1 MSNPFT
7 FLDHLVAMEAKI
19 SELESLGEKSG
30 VDMTNELV
38 SLREKYAVESRRTF
52 SNLTPWQRVQLSRH
66 PLRPQAS
73 DYIDLCLDDFVPL
86 AGDRLFGDDQAIITG
101 MGRLDGTGVM
111 IVGQQKGKDVHER
124 KRCNF
129 GMPHPEGYRKAMA
142 KMNLAERFGIP
153 VICLVNTPGAFPG
166 IEAEERGQSIA
177 IAENIRDMAMLRVP
191 VVIVIIGEG
200 GSGGAL
206 GIGVGDRVLILE
218 NSYLSVITPE
228 GCAAILWKDGKKSDL
243 AAQQLGLTGEVLK
256 THGIVDEILPEPAGG
271 AHRQPEAMARDLK
284 AALSRHIA
292 ELQAMEIDEMQERR
306 YRRLR
311 AIGQYLEP
319 SA

>member
-7 FLDHLVAMEAKI
+7 FLDHLVAIEAKI
-19 SELESLGEKSG
+19 SELETLGEKSG
-30 VDMTNELV
+30 VDMASELA

-52 SNLTPWQRVQLSRH
+52 STLTPWQRVQLSRH

-191 VVIVIIGEG
+191 VIIVIIGEG

-243 AAQQLGLTGEVLK
+243 AAEQLGLTGEVLK
-256 THGIVDEILPEPAGG
+256 SHGIVDEIIPEPAGG
-271 AHRQPEAMARDLK
+271 AHRQPEVMARDLK
-284 AALSRHIA
+284 AALSRHLG
-292 ELQAMEIDEMQERR
+292 ELQAMEVDEMLERR

-319 SA
+319 ST